1 MTVYELMLLSSLP
14 KDWNIPTWAS
24 SNMVRE
30 IIGEGVP
37 PRLLEAALKSLE
49 KALSNRK

>member
-14 KDWNIPTWAS
+14 KNWNIPEWAS
-24 SNMVRE
+24 SNVIRE

-37 PRLLEAALKSLE
+37 PKLLEAALKSLE
-49 KALSNRK
+49 KQIDE